1 MRSVTVSDDPLGTVS
16 GVVSFLTRTSG
27 GFFGEEKGLVSK
39 PVTVRL
45 NPAAWGQLKALAERG
60 SLTHSRTARMLLEA
74 AISEAY
80 ASIEDVPEAQLHL
93 EDLEPVGEE
102 QE

>member
-1 MRSVTVSDDPLGTVS
+1 
-16 GVVSFLTRTSG
+16 
-27 GFFGEEKGLVSK
+27 
-39 PVTVRL
+39 
-45 NPAAWGQLKALAERG
+45 
-60 SLTHSRTARMLLEA
+60 MLLEA